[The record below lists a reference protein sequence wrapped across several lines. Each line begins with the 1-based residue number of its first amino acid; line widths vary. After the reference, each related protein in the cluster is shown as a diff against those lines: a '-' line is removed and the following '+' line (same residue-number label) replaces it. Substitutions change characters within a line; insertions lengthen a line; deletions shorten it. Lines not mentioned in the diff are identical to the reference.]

1 MMKIALFSTTS
12 LLALTSLVAA
22 HCQVPCGI
30 YSDDTVFATM
40 HTDHKTIAKA
50 MLQINALS
58 KEPVANANQIARWVA
73 NKEKHAQAI
82 QDVVSNYFLAQRIKI
97 DEADKAGYTKKLTQ
111 LHHILVLAM
120 KCKQTSDVENAKKL
134 HIAITAFSASYSK

>member
-1 MMKIALFSTTS
+1 MKIALFSTAS
-12 LLALTSLVAA
+12 LLAFTPLVAA

-30 YSDDTVFATM
+30 YFDDTVFATM
-40 HTDHKTIAKA
+40 RTYHKTIAKA

-58 KEPVANANQIARWVA
+58 KEPAANANQIARWVA

-82 QDVVSNYFLAQRIKI
+82 QDIVLNYFLSQRIKI
-97 DEADKAGYTKKLTQ
+97 DEADKAAYTKKLTQ

-120 KCKQTSDVENAKKL
+120 KCKQTSDVENARKL
-134 HIAITAFSASYSK
+134 HIAIAAFSASYSKQ